1 MSMFDIGL
9 SCSYLILVCMRTCS
23 LKQLRFK
30 GYSFQGCGIEM
41 VECLKQDRISGAI
54 LIYGASGD
62 MPAHRGEQSLA
73 GERLWH
79 GRM

>member
-1 MSMFDIGL
+1 
-9 SCSYLILVCMRTCS
+9 
-23 LKQLRFK
+23 
-30 GYSFQGCGIEM
+30 M
-41 VECLKQDRISGAI
+41 VECLKQGRISGAI

-79 GRM
+79 GSMRHKFVAIAQPPVLAF